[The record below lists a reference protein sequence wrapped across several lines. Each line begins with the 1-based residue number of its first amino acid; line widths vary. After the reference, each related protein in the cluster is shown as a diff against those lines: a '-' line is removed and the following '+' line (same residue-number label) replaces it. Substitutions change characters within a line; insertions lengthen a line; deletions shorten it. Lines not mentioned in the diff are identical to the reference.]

1 MKVESKL
8 EGKQT
13 KAKATNVKK
22 QEDIEKEFDEENDYK
37 FVSEEEYAKREKRLD
52 KILKKDNTKE
62 VHKMGTDKK

>member
-1 MKVESKL
+1 MK
-8 EGKQT
+8 
-13 KAKATNVKK
+13 
-22 QEDIEKEFDEENDYK
+22 NDYT